1 VTFDFWWIGFLLM
14 VLGLLALDIVVFNRK
29 AHQVEIREALF
40 WSAFWISIALIFNVV
55 IYYTRGGES
64 AVQYF
69 TAYIVEKSLSVDNLF
84 VFLMLFTYFQVPGKY
99 QHKVLFW
106 GIIGALVMR
115 MLFIF
120 AGIALI
126 SNFHWMLYCF
136 GAILIYSGLKML
148 KSKQVEVHP
157 EANPVLKIFR
167 KIMPVTK
174 EYHGASFFVRQKSR
188 WYATPL
194 VVVLLVIE
202 TTDVVF
208 AVDSVPAVLAISQDA
223 FIVYTSNIM
232 AILGLR
238 ALYFA
243 LAGVMRLF
251 RFLHYGLSTI
261 LVFIGIKML
270 VADFIHLPI
279 IFSLGVIGG
288 VLAISIAASLFLP
301 EDEDG
306 NPKGDEPERDYG

>member
-1 VTFDFWWIGFLLM
+1 MTDDLWWFGFLA
-14 VLGLLALDIVVFNRK
+14 VVIGLLTLDLVVFNRK
-29 AHQVEIREALF
+29 AHEVKLKEALL

-69 TAYIVEKSLSVDNLF
+69 TAYIIEKSLSVDNLF
-84 VFLMLFTYFQVPGKY
+84 VFLMLFTYFKVPAIY

-106 GIIGALVMR
+106 GIVGALVMR

-126 SNFHWMLYCF
+126 SKFHWMLYIF
-136 GAILIYSGLKML
+136 GAILIYSGVKMV
-148 KSKQVEVHP
+148 KSKDVEVHP
-157 EANPVLKIFR
+157 EKNPVLKLFR
-167 KIMPVTK
+167 RFMPVTT
-174 EYHGASFFVRQKSR
+174 EYHGASFFVRKDSR

-194 VVVLLVIE
+194 IIVLLVIE

-208 AVDSVPAVLAISQDA
+208 AVDSVPAVLAISRDA

-243 LAGVMRLF
+243 LAGVMKLF
-251 RFLHYGLSTI
+251 RHLHYGLAAI
-261 LVFIGIKML
+261 LVFVGFKMIA
-270 VADFIHLPI
+270 ADMIHIPI
-279 IFSLGVIGG
+279 TLSLAVIGG
-288 VLAISIAASLFLP
+288 VLAVSIAASVLLP
-301 EDEDG
+301 EHVAD
-306 NPKGDEPERDYG
+306 

>member
-1 VTFDFWWIGFLLM
+1 MTFDIWWIGFFLLI
-14 VLGLLALDIVVFNRK
+14 LGLLALDIVVFNRK
-29 AHQVEIREALF
+29 AHEVQLREALL
-40 WSAFWISIALIFNVV
+40 WSAFWISIAMIFNVV
-55 IYYTRGGES
+55 IYFTRGGES

-69 TAYIVEKSLSVDNLF
+69 TAYIIEKSLSVDNLF
-84 VFLMLFTYFQVPGKY
+84 VFLMLFTYFQVPAKY

-106 GIIGALVMR
+106 GIVGALVMR

-126 SNFHWMLYCF
+126 SKFHWMLYIF

-148 KSKQVEVHP
+148 KSADVEVHP
-157 EANPVLKIFR
+157 ETNPVLKLFR
-167 KIMPVTK
+167 RIMPVTS
-174 EYHGASFFVRQKSR
+174 EYHGASFFVWQNSR

-194 VVVLLVIE
+194 IVVLLVIE

-243 LAGVMRLF
+243 LAGVMRVF
-251 RFLHYGLSTI
+251 RHLHYGLAAI
-261 LVFIGIKML
+261 LVFVGFKML
-270 VADFIHLPI
+270 AADFIHIPI
-279 IFSLGVIGG
+279 ALSLGVIGSI
-288 VLAISIAASLFLP
+288 LAISIAASLLLP
-301 EDEDG
+301 ARTEE
-306 NPKGDEPERDYG
+306 KS

>member
-1 VTFDFWWIGFLLM
+1 MTDDLWWFGFLA
-14 VLGLLALDIVVFNRK
+14 VVIGLLTLDLVVFNRK
-29 AHQVEIREALF
+29 AHEVKLKEALL

-69 TAYIVEKSLSVDNLF
+69 TAYIIEKSLSVDNLF
-84 VFLMLFTYFQVPGKY
+84 VFLMLFTYFKVPAIY

-106 GIIGALVMR
+106 GIVGALVMR

-126 SNFHWMLYCF
+126 SKFHWMLYIF
-136 GAILIYSGLKML
+136 GAILIYSGVKMV
-148 KSKQVEVHP
+148 KSKDVEVHP
-157 EANPVLKIFR
+157 EKNPVLKLFQR
-167 KIMPVTK
+167 FMPVTT
-174 EYHGASFFVRQKSR
+174 EYHGSAFFVRENSR

-194 VVVLLVIE
+194 IVVLLVIE

-208 AVDSVPAVLAISQDA
+208 AVDSVPAVLAISRDA

-243 LAGVMRLF
+243 LAGVMKLF
-251 RFLHYGLSTI
+251 RHLHYGLAAI
-261 LVFIGIKML
+261 LVFVGFKMIA
-270 VADFIHLPI
+270 ADMIHIPI
-279 IFSLGVIGG
+279 TLSLAVIGG
-288 VLAISIAASLFLP
+288 VLAVSIAASVLLP
-301 EDEDG
+301 EHVAD
-306 NPKGDEPERDYG
+306 

>member
-1 VTFDFWWIGFLLM
+1 MTFDFWWIGFFLLI
-14 VLGLLALDIVVFNRK
+14 LGLLALDIVVFNRK
-29 AHQVEIREALF
+29 AHEVSLREALL
-40 WSAFWISIALIFNVV
+40 WSAFWISIAMIFNVV

-64 AVQYF
+64 AVQYL
-69 TAYIVEKSLSVDNLF
+69 TAYIIEKSLSVDNLF
-84 VFLMLFTYFQVPGKY
+84 VFLMLFTYFQVPAKY

-126 SNFHWMLYCF
+126 SKFHWMLYIF
-136 GAILIYSGLKML
+136 GAILIYSGWKMV
-148 KSKQVEVHP
+148 KSKDVEVHP
-157 EANPVLKIFR
+157 EMNPVLKLFR
-167 KIMPVTK
+167 RFMPVTS
-174 EYHGASFFVRQKSR
+174 EYHGASFFVWQNSR

-194 VVVLLVIE
+194 IVVLLVIE

-251 RFLHYGLSTI
+251 RHLHYGLAVI
-261 LVFIGIKML
+261 LVFVGFKML
-270 VADFIHLPI
+270 AADLIHIPI
-279 IFSLGVIGG
+279 TLSLGVIGG
-288 VLAISIAASLFLP
+288 VLAISIAASLLLT
-301 EDEDG
+301 ELTEE
-306 NPKGDEPERDYG
+306 NT

>member
-1 VTFDFWWIGFLLM
+1 VTFDIWWIGFFLLI
-14 VLGLLALDIVVFNRK
+14 LGLLALDIVVFNRK
-29 AHQVEIREALF
+29 AHEVQLREALL
-40 WSAFWISIALIFNVV
+40 WSAFWISIAMIFNVV
-55 IYYTRGGES
+55 IYFTRGGES

-69 TAYIVEKSLSVDNLF
+69 TAYIIEKSLSVDNLF
-84 VFLMLFTYFQVPGKY
+84 VFLMLFTYFQVPAKY

-106 GIIGALVMR
+106 GIVGALVMR

-126 SNFHWMLYCF
+126 SKFHWMLYIF

-148 KSKQVEVHP
+148 KSADVEVHP
-157 EANPVLKIFR
+157 ETNPVLKLFR
-167 KIMPVTK
+167 RIMPVTS
-174 EYHGASFFVRQKSR
+174 EYHGASFFVWQNSR

-194 VVVLLVIE
+194 IVVLLVIE

-243 LAGVMRLF
+243 LAGVMRVF
-251 RFLHYGLSTI
+251 RHLHYGLAAI
-261 LVFIGIKML
+261 LVFVGFKML
-270 VADFIHLPI
+270 AADFIHIPI
-279 IFSLGVIGG
+279 ALSLGVIGSI
-288 VLAISIAASLFLP
+288 LAISIAASLLLP
-301 EDEDG
+301 ARTEE
-306 NPKGDEPERDYG
+306 KS

>member
-1 VTFDFWWIGFLLM
+1 VTFDLWWIGFFFLI
-14 VLGLLALDIVVFNRK
+14 LGLLALDIVVFNRK
-29 AHQVEIREALF
+29 AHEVKLREALL
-40 WSAFWISIALIFNVV
+40 WSVFWISIAMIFNVV
-55 IYYTRGGES
+55 IYFSRGGES

-126 SNFHWMLYCF
+126 SKFHWMLYLF
-136 GAILIYSGLKML
+136 GAVLIYSGLKML
-148 KSKQVEVHP
+148 KSKDVEVHP
-157 EANPVLKIFR
+157 ESNPVLKLFR
-167 KIMPVTK
+167 KIMPVTN
-174 EYHGASFFVRQKSR
+174 EYHGASFFVWQDSR

-194 VVVLLVIE
+194 IVVLLVIE

-251 RFLHYGLSTI
+251 RFLHYGLATI

-270 VADFIHLPI
+270 AADFIHLPI
-279 IFSLGVIGG
+279 ILSLGVIGG
-288 VLAISIAASLFLP
+288 VLVISIAASLFLP
-301 EDEDG
+301 EHEKENTRG
-306 NPKGDEPERDYG
+306 NDPESND